1 MGTLF
6 RETFHLDSFCRRI
19 HKRAWI
25 RGEVSPLND
34 QRASE
39 F

>member
-1 MGTLF
+1 MGTHF
-6 RETFHLDSFCRRI
+6 RETFHLDSFRRRI

-25 RGEVSPLND
+25 RGEVSPLDD
-34 QRASE
+34 QRASQ